1 MKKNEIWGSGLS
13 PFFVPDDFLPSHPTV
28 KEDLKTEVLII
39 GGGLSGLL
47 CAYELCKA
55 GREVTVVTENTVADG
70 ATRFSAGILFG
81 DGGPELLRLKQT
93 LGLRAGVEW
102 YRTAGAALSQLEK
115 ILSDTGS
122 RCDFTPRESFYYTS
136 LPKSV
141 SALREEYFLRHHM
154 GLNCRWLG
162 AEECAERFS
171 FPCAGGILSRAGATF
186 NPVKFGRDL
195 TDWIT
200 LHGGAVFEGS
210 RVESIERGDG
220 EYRCRCNGY
229 VLRAKK
235 IVDARGGEVLRK
247 RPALGQRV
255 TVFSIVTEPI
265 SVFRGW
271 PEECLIKSRDE
282 FSYLR
287 TTPDGR
293 ILFSGEAS
301 TALSPE
307 GKIGSLDASPLCR
320 VKYRNLEEDL
330 QEMFFGI
337 PRVRKEYGFCQS
349 LVIPKGGL
357 PYVGRDPQWEG
368 VYYLYAFGEGGL
380 AGAIL
385 GSAWIY
391 RMMESPTA
399 QCPAFLNLP

>member
-1 MKKNEIWGSGLS
+1 M
-13 PFFVPDDFLPSHPTV
+13 
-28 KEDLKTEVLII
+28 
-39 GGGLSGLL
+39 
-47 CAYELCKA
+47 
-55 GREVTVVTENTVADG
+55 
-70 ATRFSAGILFG
+70 
-81 DGGPELLRLKQT
+81 
-93 LGLRAGVEW
+93 
-102 YRTAGAALSQLEK
+102 
-115 ILSDTGS
+115 
-122 RCDFTPRESFYYTS
+122 
-136 LPKSV
+136 
-141 SALREEYFLRHHM
+141 
-154 GLNCRWLG
+154 
-162 AEECAERFS
+162 
-171 FPCAGGILSRAGATF
+171 
-186 NPVKFGRDL
+186 
-195 TDWIT
+195 
-200 LHGGAVFEGS
+200 
-210 RVESIERGDG
+210 
-220 EYRCRCNGY
+220 
-229 VLRAKK
+229 
-235 IVDARGGEVLRK
+235 
-247 RPALGQRV
+247 